1 MPRVVNIEVS
11 VLSKNA
17 VSVVSEMPHPLDGRL
32 DVFARISQ
40 AIETA
45 ATLEELVLLSLY
57 ELTQYLQLHGGIVA
71 LLDEQHALQIT
82 GRYPPQANSTMTM
95 PLDHLPLI
103 RQSMR
108 QREVVM
114 AQLLDDEISQPYQ
127 HLLQDKSAHEALII
141 PLIAQDNP
149 MGIMLLYSQDG
160 AHQFSSSDMQLARV
174 LISQIATAI
183 ASLRLHESAYR
194 RNAELATLNEI
205 ANAITSS
212 LDTHEVYRL
221 VVQKLSAHF
230 RVEAGSLLM
239 LDERTGDLRFVMT
252 IEGAEERL
260 AGISVPAGEG
270 VVGHVVQTRQ
280 WAIVHDVATDARF
293 YKKVSEDLGFV
304 TRSILCVPMIA
315 KGRIIGV
322 IELLNKLNGHFDE
335 DEAERLTRMAAF
347 IGVAI
352 ENARLFQQVADGRDL
367 LSIILNSTADG
378 ILMSDTN
385 GTILM
390 ANSMAARIIDKQEQ
404 DLIGSKLDNEL
415 QRLGQRAQ
423 EVVTRQRANANDQN
437 TNAAQDIYEYHF
449 SQGPYYHIRV
459 LHLPVYDAGSVMYG
473 QLTVLRDFTQEHEL
487 EQLRDDY
494 TNMLIHDLR
503 APLTSIMNGIM
514 MVQRQL
520 VGPLNE
526 QQIELLKIAYLGSTT
541 MLTLINNLLDISK
554 MEQGR
559 LILDIKPLVPYAI
572 VDQVIER
579 LKALIQ
585 NSPITLKQRLL
596 AHLPLVEADEDK
608 IIRVLQN
615 LLDNAIKFSPNG
627 ETVILGVAFK
637 DDVHSLPEDI
647 QFKTPIPA
655 GSWMIFWVQDHGRG
669 IPSAYHL
676 RIFEKFGQVLG
687 QKIRGTGLGLSFCKL
702 AVEAHQG
709 RLWVESEEGQGSTFI
724 FILPLGK

>member
-1 MPRVVNIEVS
+1 M
-11 VLSKNA
+11 LSKNA
-17 VSVVSEMPHPLDGRL
+17 VSVQSEISPPLEGRL

-57 ELTQYLQLHGGIVA
+57 ELSQYLQLHGGVVA

-82 GRYPPQANSTMTM
+82 GRYPPQINSSMTM
-95 PLDHLPLI
+95 PLERMPLV
-103 RQSMR
+103 RQAMR
-108 QREVVM
+108 QREAVM
-114 AQLLDDEISQPYQ
+114 TQLAQDETSQPYQ
-127 HLLQDKSAHEALII
+127 QLLQDHSVQAALII

-149 MGIMLLYSQDG
+149 MGVMVLYSQDNQY
-160 AHQFSSSDMQLARV
+160 QFSSNDMQLARV

-230 RVEAGSLLM
+230 HVEAGSLLL

-260 AGISVPAGEG
+260 EGISVPAGEG

-304 TRSILCVPMIA
+304 TRSILCAPMLA
-315 KGRIIGV
+315 KGRIIGA
-322 IELLNKLNGHFDE
+322 IELLNKLDGQFDE
-335 DEAERLTRMAAF
+335 DEAERLMRMAAF

-367 LSIILNSTADG
+367 LAIILNSTADG
-378 ILMSDTN
+378 ILMSN
-385 GTILM
+385 MHGTILM
-390 ANSMAARIIDKQEQ
+390 ANSMAARVIDKPEQE
-404 DLIGSKLDNEL
+404 LIGSKLDHVLEHL
-415 QRLGQRAQ
+415 EQRAQ
-423 EVVTRQRANANDQN
+423 EVVTRQRN
-437 TNAAQDIYEYHF
+437 TNDDQEITTFESIQEYLF
-449 SQGPYYHIRV
+449 SQGPYYHIR
-459 LHLPVYDAGSVMYG
+459 LLRLPVYDAGSVMYG

-520 VGPLNE
+520 VGPLND
-526 QQIELLKIAYLGSTT
+526 QQIELLKIAYQGSTT
-541 MLTLINNLLDISK
+541 MLNLINNLLDISK

-579 LKALIQ
+579 LRALIQ
-585 NSPITLKQRLL
+585 NSPIILQQRLL

-627 ETVILGVAFK
+627 AGVTLGVAFK
-637 DDVHSLPEDI
+637 DETHPLPEDI

-655 GSWMIFWVQDHGRG
+655 GAWVIFWIQDHGRG
-669 IPSAYHL
+669 IPAAYHL
-676 RIFEKFGQVLG
+676 RIFEKFGQVHG

-709 RLWVESEEGQGSTFI
+709 RLWVESEEGQGSTFV
-724 FILPLGK
+724 FILPLKK

>member
-1 MPRVVNIEVS
+1 M
-11 VLSKNA
+11 LSKNA
-17 VSVVSEMPHPLDGRL
+17 VSVLSEVQQPCDGRL

-45 ATLEELVLLSLY
+45 ATIEELILLALY
-57 ELTQYLQLHGGIVA
+57 ELTQYLQLHGGAVA
-71 LLDEQHALQIT
+71 LLDEQHALQLA
-82 GRYPPQANSTMTM
+82 GQYPPHVRGQLTM
-95 PLDHLPLI
+95 PLEQLPLV
-103 RQSMR
+103 RQAMR
-108 QREVVM
+108 QRDIVTL
-114 AQLLDDEISQPYQ
+114 QLSNNEHSQPYQ
-127 HLLQDKSAHEALII
+127 QFLRDHAAQEAMII
-141 PLIAQDNP
+141 PLIAQDTP
-149 MGIMLLYSQDG
+149 MGVMFLYSLDLSQHIDPQD
-160 AHQFSSSDMQLARV
+160 MNVARV

-194 RNAELATLNEI
+194 RNAELATLNDI
-205 ANAITSS
+205 ASAITST

-239 LDERTGDLRFVMT
+239 LDERSGDLRFVMT

-293 YKKVSEDLGFV
+293 YKKVSEQLGFV

-315 KGRIIGV
+315 KGRVIGA
-322 IELLNKLNGHFDE
+322 IELLNKLDGNFEE

-347 IGVAI
+347 IAVAI

-378 ILMSDTN
+378 ILMTDTN
-385 GTILM
+385 GIILM
-390 ANSMAARIIDKQEQ
+390 SNRMAARIIGQHDYE
-404 DLIGSKLDNEL
+404 LIGSSLESVL
-415 QRLGQRAQ
+415 TQLGQRAQ
-423 EVVTRQRANANDQN
+423 EVITRQYSLID
-437 TNAAQDIYEYHF
+437 AQDENEIENFYEYRF
-449 SQGPYYHIRV
+449 SQGPYHYIRL
-459 LHLPVYDAGSVMYG
+459 LHLPVYDAGSVKYG

-520 VGPLNE
+520 LGPLNE
-526 QQIELLKIAYLGSTT
+526 QQLELLKIAYLGSTT

-579 LKALIQ
+579 LHASIQ
-585 NSPITLKQRLL
+585 SGSIHLQQQLS

-615 LLDNAIKFSPNG
+615 LLDNAIKFSPSG
-627 ETVILGVAFK
+627 QTVTLGATFTNEIHPLA
-637 DDVHSLPEDI
+637 DDIPI
-647 QFKTPIPA
+647 KTPMPA
-655 GSWMIFWVQDHGRG
+655 GNWMIFWVQDYGRG
-669 IPSAYHL
+669 IPPAYHL
-676 RIFEKFGQVLG
+676 RIFEKFGQVGG
-687 QKIRGTGLGLSFCKL
+687 QKIRGTGLGLAFCKL
-702 AVEAHQG
+702 AVEAHNG
-709 RLWVESEEGQGSTFI
+709 RLWVESEEDQGSTFI